1 MTAETFGYIG
11 SMFLTINAVP
21 ELVRTIRDG
30 RCHIGWPMLVLWF
43 LGEIFTTTYVMM
55 LQDIPL
61 LINYLFNF
69 VVVTIMLLYKI
80 RQVYRQINFTAE
92 FPIEPEF

>member
-1 MTAETFGYIG
+1 
-11 SMFLTINAVP
+11 
-21 ELVRTIRDG
+21 
-30 RCHIGWPMLVLWF
+30 
-43 LGEIFTTTYVMM
+43 MM

-69 VVVTIMLLYKI
+69 VVVTVMLLYKI